1 MLQVRALPLEPI
13 LKNSDRHVKES
24 DGHVTEQQNPAL
36 ILLSI
41 IKHLALLIF
50 VAQEYFYYE

>member
-1 MLQVRALPLEPI
+1 